1 MRGRLVLLAFLG
13 GIACAAGSSR
23 DTGATSLS
31 IGDGSEGSATGS
43 TGSTGGATS
52 TSAGDVEST
61 AATSV
66 DATSNVD
73 GSSDEGSTTAP
84 PTSCADDES
93 ACDAWF
99 LPRGASAWEAVTIGG
114 PAALAPN
121 GPVLAA
127 FDIEAEHIAFLITAD
142 ELVHVDLDQ
151 RAWVSKTMIADRLPE
166 LNVEVFGAYSIPAYQ
181 AGMPGAP
188 ESVTITGSDVAFLYD
203 YDAGADSF
211 AFDQSTVFG
220 AEWNGPAAPDE
231 TKVRELWLDL
241 TNDDGW
247 CTNDVSEICNN
258 GSGPVGPHVGVVTDT
273 EVYVEDAGYC
283 FDFFAPVA
291 YAAYG
296 PFALPG
302 APAADRI
309 GGIAYNETT
318 GLVVFA
324 AGR

>member
-1 MRGRLVLLAFLG
+1 VEYVRAPLVLLASF

-23 DTGATSLS
+23 NTGATSLS
-31 IGDGSEGSATGS
+31 IGDGSDGSATGS
-43 TGSTGGATS
+43 TGSTDGVTS
-52 TSAGDVEST
+52 TTSGEAEST

-66 DATSNVD
+66 DATSGID
-73 GSSDEGSTTAP
+73 GSSDEGTTTAP
-84 PTSCADDES
+84 PVSCADDES

-166 LNVEVFGAYSIPAYQ
+166 LNIDVFAAYSIP
-181 AGMPGAP
+181 GSP
-188 ESVTITGSDVAFLYD
+188 ESVTITGSDVAFLYN

-231 TKVRELWLDL
+231 TKVREMWLDL
-241 TNDDGW
+241 TNADGW

-258 GSGPVGPHVGVVTDT
+258 GSGPVGPHVAVVTDT

-283 FDFFAPVA
+283 FDFFPPVA

-296 PFALPG
+296 PFALTG

>member
-1 MRGRLVLLAFLG
+1 MLLALSG
-13 GIACAAGSSR
+13 GFACAGGSSR

-31 IGDGSEGSATGS
+31 IGDGSTGTATGS
-43 TGSTGGATS
+43 TGSTGGSATS
-52 TSAGDVEST
+52 TTSVDADSS

-73 GSSDEGSTTAP
+73 GSSDEGTTTAP

-99 LPRGASAWEAVTIGG
+99 LPRGASSWEAVTIGG
-114 PAALAPN
+114 PAALAPS

-127 FDIEAEHIAFLITAD
+127 FDIEATHDAFLITAD
-142 ELVHVDLDQ
+142 ELVRVDLDQ
-151 RAWVSKTMIADRLPE
+151 RTWVSKTMIADRFPE
-166 LNVEVFGAYSIPAYQ
+166 LNVAVFAAYSIP
-181 AGMPGAP
+181 GTP
-188 ESVTITGSDVAFLYD
+188 ESITITGPDVAFLYN
-203 YDAGADSF
+203 YDAGSDTF
-211 AFDQSTVFG
+211 TFDLSTVFG
-220 AEWNGPAAPDE
+220 EEWNGPAAPDA
-231 TKVRELWLDL
+231 TTVREFWLDL

-247 CTNDVSEICNN
+247 CTNDVSEICMN
-258 GSGPVGPHVGVVTDT
+258 GSGPVGPHIAIVTDA

-283 FDFFAPVA
+283 FDFFPPVA

-296 PFALPG
+296 PFALGG
-302 APAADRI
+302 APAIDRI